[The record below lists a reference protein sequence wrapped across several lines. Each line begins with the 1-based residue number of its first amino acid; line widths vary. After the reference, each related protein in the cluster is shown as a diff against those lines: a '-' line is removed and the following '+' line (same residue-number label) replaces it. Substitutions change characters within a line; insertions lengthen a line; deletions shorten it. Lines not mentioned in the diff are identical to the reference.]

1 MSEEDLNQSAG
12 NDIIKSL
19 READSR
25 IIEKTKGL
33 AREVRD
39 ISESWRDLEARM
51 RVLESKDFEDI
62 RNSLYGIESR
72 IKSLESQHNDRKEKW
87 QIVINFVVQLIWV
100 SMAAW
105 VLTRLGLQGPL

>member
-1 MSEEDLNQSAG
+1 MSEEDLNQSSG

-19 READSR
+19 RETDSR

-39 ISESWRDLEARM
+39 MSESWRDLEARM
-51 RVLESKDFEDI
+51 RILELKDFEEI
-62 RNSLYGIESR
+62 RNSLYGVESR
-72 IKSLESQHNDRKEKW
+72 IKSLEAQHNDRKEKW

>member
-1 MSEEDLNQSAG
+1 MSEEDLNQFTG
-12 NDIIKSL
+12 NDIVKSL
-19 READSR
+19 RETDSR

-51 RVLESKDFEDI
+51 RILESKDFEEI

-72 IKSLESQHNDRKEKW
+72 IKSLEVQHNDRKEKW
-87 QIVINFVVQLIWV
+87 QIVVNFVVQLIWV

>member
-1 MSEEDLNQSAG
+1 MYKRQAG
-12 NDIIKSL
+12 NDIVKSL

-39 ISESWRDLEARM
+39 ISESWHDLEART
-51 RVLESKDFEDI
+51 RVLESKDFEEI
-62 RNSLYGIESR
+62 RNSLYGIEGR
-72 IKSLESQHNDRKEKW
+72 MKSLESQNNDRKQKW

>member
-1 MSEEDLNQSAG
+1 MSEEDFDPSG
-12 NDIIKSL
+12 NDILKSL
-19 READSR
+19 RETDSR

-39 ISESWRDLEARM
+39 ISGSLHELEARM
-51 RVLESKDFEDI
+51 RVLESKDFEEV
-62 RNSLYGIESR
+62 RNSLYGMESR
-72 IKSLESQHNDRKEKW
+72 MKSLEAQHNDRKEKW